1 MHLGGV
7 SGANVR
13 LARCGAVEC
22 SVPVSGA
29 HERFKSRS
37 FRVDVARHPAHSDGS
52 MRTFSIRFVWSG
64 RRLSSLFGGLLI
76 LPLAFLFS
84 CQSAPPPSEAEPE
97 TEVLE
102 GAEEAEP
109 IEEAAALPRTVGRI
123 VVLGAENRFVVIKL
137 DGDYEPAVGSEL
149 SVVFA
154 GRDVARLRVSPERQ
168 SGHITADVLRGTVER
183 GYLVQ
188 TIPD

>member
-1 MHLGGV
+1 MMSESSL
-7 SGANVR
+7 S
-13 LARCGAVEC
+13 
-22 SVPVSGA
+22 
-29 HERFKSRS
+29 
-37 FRVDVARHPAHSDGS
+37 VDVACHPAQPEGR
-52 MRTFSIRFVWSG
+52 MRTSSTRFVLCGHRVSA
-64 RRLSSLFGGLLI
+64 LAGGLLI
-76 LPLAFLFS
+76 LPLLVVFS
-84 CQSAPPPSEAEPE
+84 CQSVPPPSEEDRQ

-102 GAEEAEP
+102 GVEEAEP

-137 DGDYEPAVGSEL
+137 DGDYEPAVGSDL

-154 GRDVARLRVSPERQ
+154 GRDVARLRVTPERQ
-168 SGHITADVLRGTVER
+168 SGHITADVIRGTVER

>member
-1 MHLGGV
+1 
-7 SGANVR
+7 
-13 LARCGAVEC
+13 
-22 SVPVSGA
+22 
-29 HERFKSRS
+29 
-37 FRVDVARHPAHSDGS
+37 
-52 MRTFSIRFVWSG
+52 MRTFSIPFILPG
-64 RRLSSLFGGLLI
+64 RRLSSLVSGLLI
-76 LPLAFLFS
+76 LPLAGLFS
-84 CQSAPPPSEAEPE
+84 CQSAPPPSAEAEPQ
-97 TEVLE
+97 TEVLV
-102 GAEEAEP
+102 GMEEAEP

-137 DGDYEPAVGSEL
+137 EGDLEPAVGSEL